1 MGRLRDL
8 MLLATVLLTW
18 TAEAAQ
24 LRIVG
29 TVTDKFTAAPLA
41 DAQVR
46 VYRNGERV
54 RTLTTGHTGRY
65 ELLLDNN
72 ADYVIRFV
80 LPGHVTKCFTVT
92 THGPIWEGDH
102 SIKEVFIEMTLFDRV
117 PELDLTF
124 FDLPMGIARF
134 DPLDGR
140 MDWDEKYD
148 GRIRGE
154 VAALMEEVTRA
165 LAARGALAKLN

>member
-1 MGRLRDL
+1 MQRLRDL
-8 MLLATVLLTW
+8 ILLATLW
-18 TAEAAQ
+18 FASTAEAAQ

-29 TVTDKFTAAPLA
+29 MVTDKFTAAPLA
-41 DAQVR
+41 EAQVR

-54 RTLTTGHTGRY
+54 RTLTTGQNGRY

-80 LPGHVTKCFTVT
+80 MPGHVTKCFTVT

-102 SIKEVFIEMTLFDRV
+102 SIKEVFIEMTLFEQV
-117 PELDLTF
+117 PDMDLSF

-140 MDWDEKYD
+140 MDWDEAYD

-154 VAALMEEVTRA
+154 VATLMDAVTRA